1 MNMVK
6 SLCLNSLRLA
16 GAASLSVLATIGNA
30 FAAANAQAGA
40 GIASLIPL
48 ILIMVV
54 FYFLLIRPQQK
65 RLKEHKNMVAG
76 LKKGDKVITGGGIYG
91 TITEVKDDYVRL
103 EIASGVR
110 VKVKA
115 DTIASLEVPA
125 PAKS

>member
-1 MNMVK
+1 MLK
-6 SLCLNSLRLA
+6 SFCLNPLRLT
-16 GAASLSVLATIGNA
+16 GAAILCALAGIPDA
-30 FAAANAQAGA
+30 LAANGAQAGA
-40 GIASLIPL
+40 GIASLVPL
-48 ILIMVV
+48 ILIMVI

-76 LKKGDKVITGGGIYG
+76 LKKGDRVITGGGIYG

-103 EIASGVR
+103 EIANGVR
-110 VKVKA
+110 VKVKS